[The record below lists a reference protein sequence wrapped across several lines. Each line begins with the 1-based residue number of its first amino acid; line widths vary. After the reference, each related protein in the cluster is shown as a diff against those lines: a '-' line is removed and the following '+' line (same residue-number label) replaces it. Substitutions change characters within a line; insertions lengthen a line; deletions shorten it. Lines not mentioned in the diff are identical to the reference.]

1 MVVLEY
7 KYAQNLEL
15 NNDSPICILIFHGLS
30 GTPFEMKHLAESF
43 SKRGYDV
50 FVPIIPYHG
59 MSFDHLLQLNDP
71 TELYEWGKELIF
83 QKKQEYDKL
92 IVLGFSLGAGMTFV
106 AETSNPTADA
116 YIGISTGGIFS
127 WMLRLFSFVYRF
139 IKIKSIPFS
148 LPSNY
153 DKSLVDNDYLEWKME
168 NMNRMPMSVLVHA
181 VRQSKHLKKVVK
193 KLVTPVLI
201 INGVNDLTTSKKA
214 TTYVVKN
221 ASSKIRKG
229 FLVKDGGHL
238 LLNTGF
244 FEIIFEE
251 IITFIHQILENN
263 QIEVEYLGE
272 LSLN

>member
-1 MVVLEY
+1 MVELEY
-7 KYAQNLEL
+7 KYAQNLEFY
-15 NNDSPICILIFHGLS
+15 NDSTVCILIFHGLS
-30 GTPFEMKHLAESF
+30 ATPFDMKYLAESF

-59 MSFDHLLQLNDP
+59 MSFDHLLQLKDP

-106 AETSNPTADA
+106 AETSKPTADA

-153 DKSLVDNDYLEWKME
+153 DKSLIDNDYLEWKME
-168 NMNRMPMSVLVHA
+168 HMNKMPMSVLVHA
-181 VRQSKHLKKVVK
+181 VRHSKHLKKVVK

-201 INGVNDLTTSKKA
+201 INGVKDLTTSKKA

-238 LLNTGF
+238 LLNTEF
-244 FEIIFEE
+244 YDIIFEE
-251 IITFIHQILENN
+251 IITFIHQVLEND

>member
-1 MVVLEY
+1 MVFLEN
-7 KYAQNLEL
+7 KYAQNLEFI
-15 NNDSPICILIFHGLS
+15 NDSPVCILIFHGLS
-30 GTPFEMKHLAESF
+30 ATPFDMKHLAESL
-43 SKRGYDV
+43 SKQGYDV

-59 MSFDHLLQLNDP
+59 ISFDNLLELKDP
-71 TELYEWGKELIF
+71 TELYEWGKALIF

-106 AETSNPTADA
+106 AETSKPTADA

-148 LPSNY
+148 LPSDY
-153 DKSLVDNDYLEWKME
+153 DKTLVDEEYLEWKME
-168 NMNRMPMSVLVHA
+168 NMNKMPMSVLVHA
-181 VRQSKHLKKVVK
+181 VRHSKHLKKVVK

-201 INGVNDLTTSKKA
+201 INGVKDLTTSKKA

-229 FLVKDGGHL
+229 FLVKGGGHL
-238 LLNTGF
+238 LLSTGF
-244 FEIIFEE
+244 FDIIFKE
-251 IITFIHQILENN
+251 IMTFIHQVLEND
-263 QIEVEYLGE
+263 QKEVEYLGE
-272 LSLN
+272 LSLK

>member
-1 MVVLEY
+1 VVVLEN
-7 KYAQNLEL
+7 KYAQNLEFH
-15 NNDSPICILIFHGLS
+15 NDSPVCILIFHGLS
-30 GTPFEMKHLAESF
+30 ATPFDMKHLAESL
-43 SKRGYDV
+43 SKQGFDV

-59 MSFDHLLQLNDP
+59 ISFDHLLQLKDT
-71 TELYEWGKELIF
+71 TELYEWGKALIF

-92 IVLGFSLGAGMTFV
+92 IVLGFSLGAGMIFV

-148 LPSNY
+148 LPSDY

-168 NMNRMPMSVLVHA
+168 NMNKMPMSILVHA
-181 VRQSKHLKKVVK
+181 VRQSKQLKKIVK

-201 INGVNDLTTSKKA
+201 INGVKDLTTSKKA
-214 TTYVVKN
+214 TTYVIKN

-229 FLVKDGGHL
+229 FLVKGGGHM

-244 FEIIFEE
+244 FDIIFEE
-251 IITFIHQILENN
+251 ITIFIHQILKND